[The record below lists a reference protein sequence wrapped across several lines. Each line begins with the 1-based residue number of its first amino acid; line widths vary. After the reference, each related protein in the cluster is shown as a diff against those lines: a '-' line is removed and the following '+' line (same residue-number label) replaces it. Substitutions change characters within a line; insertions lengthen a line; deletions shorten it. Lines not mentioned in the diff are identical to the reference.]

1 MQGELYDGSLADVW
15 SSGVCLFA
23 MIARRLP
30 FDHEHIPTLLKM
42 IKLGEYEM
50 DESIQ
55 GWEKEVVSGS
65 LERDVKERWT
75 VSRSLKFESVCRK
88 D

>member
-1 MQGELYDGSLADVW
+1 
-15 SSGVCLFA
+15 

-50 DESIQ
+50 DELIQ
-55 GWEKEVVSGS
+55 GSEKEIVRGS
-65 LERDVKERWT
+65 LKRDVKERWT
-75 VSRSLKFESVCRK
+75 VSRCSGFLPFHLG

>member
-1 MQGELYDGSLADVW
+1 
-15 SSGVCLFA
+15 

-50 DESIQ
+50 DSEIQ
-55 GWEKEVVSGS
+55 RWEEEIVRGS
-65 LERDVKERWT
+65 LKRDVKVRWT
-75 VSRSLKFESVCRK
+75 VSRYSRFLVFHPG

>member
-1 MQGELYDGSLADVW
+1 
-15 SSGVCLFA
+15 LFA

-50 DESIQ
+50 DSEIQ
-55 GWEKEVVSGS
+55 GWEKEIVRGS
-65 LERDVKERWT
+65 LKRDVKVRWT
-75 VSRSLKFESVCRK
+75 VSRYSRFLVFHPG

>member
-1 MQGELYDGSLADVW
+1 
-15 SSGVCLFA
+15 

-50 DESIQ
+50 DSEIQ
-55 GWEKEVVSGS
+55 RGEEEIVRGS
-65 LERDVKERWT
+65 LKRDVKVRWT
-75 VSRSLKFESVCRK
+75 VSRYSRFLVFHPG